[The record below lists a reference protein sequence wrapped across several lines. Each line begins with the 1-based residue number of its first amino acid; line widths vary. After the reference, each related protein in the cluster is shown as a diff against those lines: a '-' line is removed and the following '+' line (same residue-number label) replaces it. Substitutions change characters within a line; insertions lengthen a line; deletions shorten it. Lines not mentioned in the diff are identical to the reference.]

1 MKKDRMLPT
10 DIAYNTSHEQLIMP
24 EYGRNVQQLVRHA
37 QQIKDS
43 AYRQQFCEEIID
55 LIQQLYPQA
64 KNVEDYRSKLW
75 QHLFHIAKYNLD
87 AVTPTGVVPT
97 PETARKKPERVPY
110 PQQDTRFRHYGN
122 NLHKLILR
130 ARDMDAGPIKDGFVH
145 TIGSYMKLAYK
156 TWNREHYV
164 SDEIIK
170 TDLDILSNGRLSLEE
185 NSRIDGLANS
195 TRNRRESDRNERN
208 NAGRDN
214 NRSGGSQSRS
224 NSGGKDRDSRSSSS
238 SRDNQRND
246 NRNDNRNDSRSSNN
260 VRNDNRN
267 DNRNDSRSNNNP
279 RNDNRSGNSNMNP
292 NNRNSNIKKK

>member
-10 DIAYNTSHEQLIMP
+10 DIAYNTSQEQLIMP

-37 QQIKDS
+37 QQIQDP

-87 AVTPTGVVPT
+87 AVTPSGVVPT

-130 ARDMDAGPIKDGFVH
+130 ARDMEDGAIKDGFVH

-164 SDEIIK
+164 SDEVIK
-170 TDLDILSNGRLSLEE
+170 IDLDILSNGRLSLEE

-195 TRNRRESDRNERN
+195 TRSRRESERNERN
-208 NAGRDN
+208 NAGRDSN
-214 NRSGGSQSRS
+214 GRGGSSQNRG
-224 NSGGKDRDSRSSSS
+224 NLGGKDRDSRSTNT
-238 SRDNQRND
+238 RDN
-246 NRNDNRNDSRSSNN
+246 NRNDRNDRNDRGNSGNNRNTSLPS
-260 VRNDNRN
+260 NRN
-267 DNRNDSRSNNNP
+267 
-279 RNDNRSGNSNMNP
+279 NSSP
-292 NNRNSNIKKK
+292 NNRNNNSKKK

>member
-1 MKKDRMLPT
+1 MKKDKMQPT
-10 DIAYNTSHEQLIMP
+10 DIAYNTSHEHLIMP

-37 QQIKDS
+37 QQIQDP

-87 AVTPTGVVPT
+87 VVTPTGVVPT

-130 ARDMDAGPIKDGFVH
+130 ARDMDAGTIKDGFVH

-164 SDEIIK
+164 SDEVIK
-170 TDLDILSNGRLSLEE
+170 NDLDILSNGRLSLDE

-195 TRNRRESDRNERN
+195 TRSRRESERNERN
-208 NAGRDN
+208 NASRDN
-214 NRSGGSQSRS
+214 NRSGGSQNRN
-224 NSGGKDRDSRSSSS
+224 NSASKDR
-238 SRDNQRND
+238 
-246 NRNDNRNDSRSSNN
+246 
-260 VRNDNRN
+260 
-267 DNRNDSRSNNNP
+267 
-279 RNDNRSGNSNMNP
+279 DNRSGGPRDNNRNDRNDRPRNDRDVRGNSNNPRDNNRNSNP
-292 NNRNSNIKKK
+292 NNRNNNPKKK

>member
-1 MKKDRMLPT
+1 MKKDKMQPT
-10 DIAYNTSHEQLIMP
+10 DIAYNTSHEHLIMP

-37 QQIKDS
+37 QQIQDP

-87 AVTPTGVVPT
+87 VVTPTGVVPT

-130 ARDMDAGPIKDGFVH
+130 ARDMDAGTIKDGFVH

-164 SDEIIK
+164 SDEVIK
-170 TDLDILSNGRLSLEE
+170 NDLDILSNGRLSLDE

-195 TRNRRESDRNERN
+195 TRSRRESERNERN

-214 NRSGGSQSRS
+214 NRSGSSQNRS
-224 NSGGKDRDSRSSSS
+224 NSASKDRDSRSGGA
-238 SRDNQRND
+238 RDN
-246 NRNDNRNDSRSSNN
+246 NRNDRNDR
-260 VRNDNRN
+260 
-267 DNRNDSRSNNNP
+267 P
-279 RNDNRSGNSNMNP
+279 RNDRDVRGNNINPRDNNRNTNP
-292 NNRNSNIKKK
+292 NNRNNNPKKK

>member
-1 MKKDRMLPT
+1 MKKDRMQPT
-10 DIAYNTSHEQLIMP
+10 DIAYNTSQEHLIMP

-37 QQIKDS
+37 QQIQDP

-55 LIQQLYPQA
+55 LIQQLYPQS

-87 AVTPTGVVPT
+87 AVTPSGIVPT

-130 ARDMDAGPIKDGFVH
+130 ARDMDEGPIKDGFVH

-164 SDEIIK
+164 SDEVIK
-170 TDLDILSNGRLSLEE
+170 IDLDILSNGRLSLEE

-195 TRNRRESDRNERN
+195 TRARRESDRS
-208 NAGRDN
+208 NASRDN
-214 NRSGGSQSRS
+214 SRTGTGQNRSS
-224 NSGGKDRDSRSSSS
+224 SGGKDRDSRGTNP
-238 SRDNQRND
+238 RDN
-246 NRNDNRNDSRSSNN
+246 NRNDRNDRSGSMNNRNNSSPTN
-260 VRNDNRN
+260 NRN
-267 DNRNDSRSNNNP
+267 SP
-279 RNDNRSGNSNMNP
+279 P
-292 NNRNSNIKKK
+292 TNNRNSNIKKK

>member
-1 MKKDRMLPT
+1 MKKDKMMPT
-10 DIAYNTSHEQLIMP
+10 DIAYNTSHEHLIMP

-37 QQIKDS
+37 QQIQDP

-87 AVTPTGVVPT
+87 VVTPTGVVPT

-130 ARDMDAGPIKDGFVH
+130 ARDMDAGTIKDGFVH

-164 SDEIIK
+164 SDEVIK
-170 TDLDILSNGRLSLEE
+170 NDLDILSNGRLSLDE

-195 TRNRRESDRNERN
+195 TRSRRESERNERN

-214 NRSGGSQSRS
+214 NRGGGSQNRS
-224 NSGGKDRDSRSSSS
+224 NSASKDR
-238 SRDNQRND
+238 
-246 NRNDNRNDSRSSNN
+246 
-260 VRNDNRN
+260 
-267 DNRNDSRSNNNP
+267 
-279 RNDNRSGNSNMNP
+279 DNRSGGPRDNNRNDRNDRPRNDRDVRGNNNSPRDNNRNSNP
-292 NNRNSNIKKK
+292 NNRNNNPKKK

>member
-1 MKKDRMLPT
+1 MQPT
-10 DIAYNTSHEQLIMP
+10 DIAYNTSQEHLIMP
-24 EYGRNVQQLVRHA
+24 EYGRNVQQLVRNA
-37 QQIKDS
+37 QQIEDP

-87 AVTPTGVVPT
+87 VVTPTGVVPT

-130 ARDMDAGPIKDGFVH
+130 ARDMEAGPIKDGFVH

-164 SDEIIK
+164 SDEVIK
-170 TDLDILSNGRLSLEE
+170 TDLDILSNGRLSLDD
-185 NSRIDGLANS
+185 NTRIDGLANS
-195 TRNRRESDRNERN
+195 TRARRESDRS
-208 NAGRDN
+208 AGRDN
-214 NRSGGSQSRS
+214 TRGGSGTPSRS
-224 NSGGKDRDSRSSSS
+224 NSSSKDRDSRSSSS
-238 SRDNQRND
+238 RDNNRTDRTDRND
-246 NRNDNRNDSRSSNN
+246 RSGSSTNRNSPTNSRNSNN
-260 VRNDNRN
+260 PTNNR
-267 DNRNDSRSNNNP
+267 NNNP
-279 RNDNRSGNSNMNP
+279 
-292 NNRNSNIKKK
+292 KKK

>member
-1 MKKDRMLPT
+1 MKKDKMQPT

-37 QQIKDS
+37 QQIPDA

-87 AVTPTGVVPT
+87 VVTPTGVVPT

-164 SDEIIK
+164 SDEVIK
-170 TDLDILSNGRLSLEE
+170 NDLDILSNGRLSLDE

-195 TRNRRESDRNERN
+195 TRLRRESDRNARN
-208 NAGRDN
+208 NAGRDT
-214 NRSGGSQSRS
+214 RSGGSQQNRS
-224 NSGGKDRDSRSSSS
+224 NSSGKDRDNRGSGTRDSNRNDRNDRNDRSRNDRDVRGNNSN
-238 SRDNQRND
+238 SRDNN
-246 NRNDNRNDSRSSNN
+246 
-260 VRNDNRN
+260 
-267 DNRNDSRSNNNP
+267 RSNN
-279 RNDNRSGNSNMNP
+279 P
-292 NNRNSNIKKK
+292 NNNSSNRNINPKKK

>member
-1 MKKDRMLPT
+1 MKKDRMVPT
-10 DIAYNTSHEQLIMP
+10 DIAYNTSHEHLIMP

-37 QQIKDS
+37 QQIPDS

-75 QHLFHIAKYNLD
+75 QHLFHIAKYDLD
-87 AVTPTGVVPT
+87 VVTPTGVVPT

-164 SDEIIK
+164 SDEVIK
-170 TDLDILSNGRLSLEE
+170 NDLDILSNGRLSLDE

-195 TRNRRESDRNERN
+195 TRNRRESERNERN
-208 NAGRDN
+208 NVGRDTRGTQN
-214 NRSGGSQSRS
+214 RS
-224 NSGGKDRDSRSSSS
+224 NSGSKDRDSRGG
-238 SRDNQRND
+238 SRDN
-246 NRNDNRNDSRSSNN
+246 NRNDRDNRGSSNS
-260 VRNDNRN
+260 RDN
-267 DNRNDSRSNNNP
+267 NRTSGP
-279 RNDNRSGNSNMNP
+279 TNRGTTT
-292 NNRNSNIKKK
+292 NNRNNNIKKK

>member
-1 MKKDRMLPT
+1 MKKDKMMPT
-10 DIAYNTSHEQLIMP
+10 DIAYNTSHEHLIMP

-37 QQIKDS
+37 QQIPDS

-75 QHLFHIAKYNLD
+75 QHLFHIAKYDLD
-87 AVTPTGVVPT
+87 VVTPTGVVPT

-164 SDEIIK
+164 SDEVIK
-170 TDLDILSNGRLSLEE
+170 NDLDILSNGRLSLDE

-195 TRNRRESDRNERN
+195 TRLRRESDRNDRN
-208 NAGRDN
+208 AAAARENARSSGQ
-214 NRSGGSQSRS
+214 NRN
-224 NSGGKDRDSRSSSS
+224 NSGGKDRDNRGGGTRDRNDRDGRSGGT
-238 SRDNQRND
+238 RDNS
-246 NRNDNRNDSRSSNN
+246 NRN
-260 VRNDNRN
+260 
-267 DNRNDSRSNNNP
+267 
-279 RNDNRSGNSNMNP
+279 NSP
-292 NNRNSNIKKK
+292 NNRNSAPTNNRNNNPKKK

>member
-1 MKKDRMLPT
+1 MKKDRMQPT
-10 DIAYNTSHEQLIMP
+10 DIAYNTSQEHLIMP

-37 QQIKDS
+37 QQIEDP

-87 AVTPTGVVPT
+87 AVTPSGVVPT
-97 PETARKKPERVPY
+97 PETARKKPERVAY

-130 ARDMDAGPIKDGFVH
+130 ARDMEAGPIKDGFVH

-164 SDEIIK
+164 SDEVIK
-170 TDLDILSNGRLSLEE
+170 TDLDILSNGRLSLDE

-195 TRNRRESDRNERN
+195 TRARRESDRNDRN

-214 NRSGGSQSRS
+214 RSGGSNQSRT
-224 NSGGKDRDSRSSSS
+224 NSGSKDRDNRSSG
-238 SRDNQRND
+238 SRDN
-246 NRNDNRNDSRSSNN
+246 NRTSST
-260 VRNDNRN
+260 
-267 DNRNDSRSNNNP
+267 
-279 RNDNRSGNSNMNP
+279 
-292 NNRNSNIKKK
+292 NNRNSSPTNNRSNTPTNNRNNNMKKK

>member
-1 MKKDRMLPT
+1 MQPT
-10 DIAYNTSHEQLIMP
+10 DIAYNTSQEHLIMP

-37 QQIKDS
+37 QQIQDP

-55 LIQQLYPQA
+55 LIQQLYPQS

-87 AVTPTGVVPT
+87 AVTPSGIVPT

-164 SDEIIK
+164 SDEVIK
-170 TDLDILSNGRLSLEE
+170 IDLDILSNGRLSLEE

-195 TRNRRESDRNERN
+195 TRARRESDRS
-208 NAGRDN
+208 NASRDN
-214 NRSGGSQSRS
+214 SRTGTGQNRS
-224 NSGGKDRDSRSSSS
+224 NSGGKDRDSRGTSP
-238 SRDNQRND
+238 RDN
-246 NRNDNRNDSRSSNN
+246 NRNDRNDRSGPMNNRNNSSPTN
-260 VRNDNRN
+260 NRN
-267 DNRNDSRSNNNP
+267 SP
-279 RNDNRSGNSNMNP
+279 P
-292 NNRNSNIKKK
+292 TNNRNSNIKKK

>member
-1 MKKDRMLPT
+1 MKQDRMQPT
-10 DIAYNTSHEQLIMP
+10 DIAYNTSQEHLIMP

-37 QQIKDS
+37 QRIEDP

-87 AVTPTGVVPT
+87 VVTPSGIVPT

-130 ARDMDAGPIKDGFVH
+130 ARDMEAGPIKDGFVH

-164 SDEIIK
+164 SDEVIK
-170 TDLDILSNGRLSLEE
+170 TDLDILSNGRLSLDD
-185 NSRIDGLANS
+185 NTRIDGLANS
-195 TRNRRESDRNERN
+195 TRARRESDRS
-208 NAGRDN
+208 AGRDN
-214 NRSGGSQSRS
+214 TRGGSGTPSRS
-224 NSGGKDRDSRSSSS
+224 NSSSKDRDSRSSSS
-238 SRDNQRND
+238 RDNNRTDRTDRND
-246 NRNDNRNDSRSSNN
+246 
-260 VRNDNRN
+260 
-267 DNRNDSRSNNNP
+267 
-279 RNDNRSGNSNMNP
+279 RSGSST
-292 NNRNSNIKKK
+292 NRNSPTNSRNSNNPTNNRSNNIKKK

>member
-130 ARDMDAGPIKDGFVH
+130 ARDMDAGPIKEGFVH

-214 NRSGGSQSRS
+214 NRSGGSQNRS
-224 NSGGKDRDSRSSSS
+224 NSGGKDRDNRNSGS
-238 SRDNQRND
+238 RND
-246 NRNDNRNDSRSSNN
+246 NRNDNRNDSRSSNM
-260 VRNDNRN
+260 RNDNRN
-267 DNRNDSRSNNNP
+267 DNRNDSRNNSNTRDNN
-279 RNDNRSGNSNMNP
+279 RNNSSNMNS
-292 NNRNSNIKKK
+292 NNRNNNNSKKK